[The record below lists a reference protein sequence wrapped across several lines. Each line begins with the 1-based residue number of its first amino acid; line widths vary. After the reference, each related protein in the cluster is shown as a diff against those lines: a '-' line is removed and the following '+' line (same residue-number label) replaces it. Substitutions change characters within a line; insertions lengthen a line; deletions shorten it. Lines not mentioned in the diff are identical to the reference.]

1 MLSNGKELI
10 PIREEFRM
18 LQNYL
23 LIQRYRY
30 ATILDFQIEAEPEA
44 ENYIIPKMTLQP
56 LVENSLYHGIKEKHL
71 LELSRLSPEYG
82 LTILLYVFVIT
93 E

>member
-1 MLSNGKELI
+1 MEKELI

-44 ENYIIPKMTLQP
+44 EKLHNPQNDLTASCRKFFISWNK
-56 LVENSLYHGIKEKHL
+56 GKKHL
-71 LELSRLSPEYG
+71 RELSRLSPEYG